1 MDYDALL
8 KAVNEEPEH
17 MFRTERGSVY
27 GHYKDNTTVRNR
39 SGEKHRDTSTGVQPR
54 SGKTVYLQPNDVS
67 RIGGLFQNAELATKF
82 VPTSYD
88 KETGTGKVGLILM
101 EDYGPKKAGTVLH
114 EAGFTTKP
122 QVGLNPVEIY
132 RSESPKGE
140 SGRGVHWGNRITEV
154 RGVGGGSRDLQL
166 GADLDP
172 KAMMKKY
179 AEGGAIQMPA
189 DYSMGN
195 WKLI

>member
-8 KAVNEEPEH
+8 KAVKEEPEH

-39 SGEKHRDTSTGVQPR
+39 SGEKHKDKSTGIQPR
-54 SGKTVYLQPNDVS
+54 SGKTVYLQPNDVNKIS
-67 RIGGLFQNAELATKF
+67 GIFQNPEMSTKF
-82 VPTSYD
+82 IPTSYD
-88 KETGTGKVGLILM
+88 KETKTGRVGLVLT
-101 EDYGPKKAGTVLH
+101 EDYGPKKVGTVLH
-114 EAGFTTKP
+114 ETSFTTKP
-122 QVGLNPVEIY
+122 QVGLSPVEIY
-132 RSESPKGE
+132 RSESPRGD
-140 SGRGVHWGNRITEV
+140 SGHGVHWGNRITEV

-179 AEGGAIQMPA
+179 ASGGAIKMPA
-189 DYSMGN
+189 DYSTGN